1 MEQYS
6 NIIIYS
12 VIIVAFLIGYFVVS
26 FIIKR
31 LQELKNMPPL
41 NEEIWKQQS
50 KAEIEKEQREAVF
63 GRQDLKSP
71 GNTDEEKESKAG
83 RTAEGEEGR
92 NEE

>member
-12 VIIVAFLIGYFVVS
+12 VIIVAFLIGYSVVS

-31 LQELKNMPPL
+31 LQQLKNMPPL

-50 KAEIEKEQREAVF
+50 KAEMEKEQREEVF
-63 GRQDLKSP
+63 RRQDQKSLR
-71 GNTDEEKESKAG
+71 NTDVEKESKADW
-83 RTAEGEEGR
+83 TAEGEEDR
-92 NEE
+92 HE